1 MDYKNFSKD
10 TLFDLN
16 IHELR
21 RLGASV
27 GVKSP
32 SNQSKDTLVG
42 NIYSIITGSQEPY
55 KQKDRRGRP
64 PKGDISPINLE
75 MLELRQN
82 EHPMGL
88 GMVATQMPQYNN
100 YCFMCPEN
108 ANAKRGTVVVR
119 ETGMFIA
126 KYPFV
131 VSVDD
136 AMVPKDVALDFN
148 LRQFDVVEFLY
159 VDDNAY
165 IKQVG
170 KILTVN
176 GKEVS
181 PEEVVFNR
189 LEADGKGEE
198 VNVTFNGEKI
208 IFNRGS
214 KVLIRR
220 DQPVTDIKT
229 ALDLAESI
237 AKTGDVVIKLL
248 IDKKDALKGDA
259 FTFEALVTDMSSVV
273 VSAANAAMLKAKA
286 LVGVGKSVVIIID
299 DFCSL
304 NAAFSKIYGAEAETF
319 VKRCLFSADHFDNGA
334 SLTIFGLTSNKYC
347 DKYAGYFDK
356 TI

>member
-10 TLFDLN
+10 SLFNLN

-32 SNQSKDTLVG
+32 SNQSKDNLVD

-64 PKGDISPINLE
+64 PKGDVTPISLE
-75 MLELRQN
+75 MLESRQN
-82 EHPMGL
+82 ALPVGL

-100 YCFMCPEN
+100 YCFMRPEN

-126 KYPFV
+126 KFPFV
-131 VSVDD
+131 VSADD
-136 AMVPKDVALDFN
+136 AMVPKDLALDFN

-176 GKEVS
+176 GKEVA

-198 VNVTFNGEKI
+198 VSATFNGEKI
-208 IFNRGS
+208 NFNRGS

-220 DQPVTDIKT
+220 DQPVTDIKI

-248 IDKKDALKGDA
+248 IDKKDTIKGDA

-286 LVGVGKSVVIIID
+286 LVGVGKSVVIVID

-304 NAAFSKIYGAEAETF
+304 NAAFAKIYGAEAETF
-319 VKRCLFSADHFDNGA
+319 VKRYLFSAEHFDNGA
-334 SLTIFGLTSNKYC
+334 SLTIFGLTSNKTC
-347 DKYAGYFDK
+347 DKYSSYFDK